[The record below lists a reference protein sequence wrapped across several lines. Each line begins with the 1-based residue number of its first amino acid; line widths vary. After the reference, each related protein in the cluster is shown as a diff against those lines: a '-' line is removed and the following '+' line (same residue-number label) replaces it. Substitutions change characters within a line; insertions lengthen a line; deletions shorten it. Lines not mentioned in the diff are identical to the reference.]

1 MNREEREQF
10 AERLLDQALQQ
21 YSAAEP
27 RPDLEARILHNL
39 ANRRTQPWYSFFA
52 MPRFIWPLM
61 ATAALLAI
69 ALGTWQYRK
78 PAMHPSEVAQTSA
91 PAATRTIVPPE
102 IAPSSAVSP
111 TATPIATRRHTAQPP
126 QLARREPPPELP
138 RREQF
143 PSPAPLSDQELLLLT
158 YLRTTPREEVLLAV
172 AQREAEREQEM
183 ERFFNDSTPSGR

>member
-27 RPDLEARILHNL
+27 RPGLEARILQDL
-39 ANRRTQPWYSFFA
+39 ANRRPQPWYSVFA
-52 MPRFIWPLM
+52 TPRFIWPLA

-69 ALGTWQYRK
+69 VLGTWQYRK
-78 PAMHPSEVAQTSA
+78 PAPHPSEVAQTPA
-91 PAATRTIVPPE
+91 PAA
-102 IAPSSAVSP
+102 APASSETKSPIAVSP
-111 TATPIATRRHTAQPP
+111 TVSPVATRRHTPHAP
-126 QLARREPPPELP
+126 QLARQSPPELP

-143 PSPAPLSDQELLLLT
+143 PSVAPLSDQELLLLT
-158 YLRTTPREEVLLAV
+158 YLRTTPKEEVLLAV

-183 ERFFNDSTPSGR
+183 EQFFNDSTPSGR

>member
-10 AERLLDQALQQ
+10 AERLLNQSLQQ

-27 RPDLEARILHNL
+27 RPGLESRILQHL
-39 ANRRTQPWYSFFA
+39 AERSRQPWYSVFA
-52 MPRFIWPLM
+52 MPRFAWPLA

-78 PAMHPSEVAQTSA
+78 PALRPSEVAQTTASAAPSA
-91 PAATRTIVPPE
+91 PPQ
-102 IAPSSAVSP
+102 IAPTVGIAP
-111 TATPIATRRHTAQPP
+111 TTAPIANRAHKAQPP

-158 YLRTTPREEVLLAV
+158 YLRTTPKEEVLLAV

-183 ERFFNDSTPSGR
+183 EQFFKDATPSGR

>member
-10 AERLLDQALQQ
+10 AERMLDQALQQ

-27 RPDLEARILHNL
+27 RPGLEARILTNL
-39 ANRRTQPWYSFFA
+39 ANRRAQPWYSLFT
-52 MPRFIWPLM
+52 MPRFIWPLT
-61 ATAALLAI
+61 ATVALLAI

-78 PAMHPSEVAQTSA
+78 PALHPSEVARTLA
-91 PAATRTIVPPE
+91 PATTTASSE
-102 IAPSSAVSP
+102 IKPSVVSSA
-111 TATPIATRRHTAQPP
+111 ATSIASRRHTAQPP
-126 QLARREPPPELP
+126 QLARREPSPELP

-183 ERFFNDSTPSGR
+183 ERFFNDSTPGSR

>member
-27 RPDLEARILHNL
+27 RPGLEASILHKL
-39 ANRRTQPWYSFFA
+39 ANRSPQPWYSLFA
-52 MPRFIWPLM
+52 VPRFIWPLA
-61 ATAALLAI
+61 ATAALLVI

-78 PAMHPSEVAQTSA
+78 PAPHPSEVAQTPP
-91 PAATRTIVPPE
+91 PAAAIASSE
-102 IAPSSAVSP
+102 IESPVAVSP
-111 TATPIATRRHTAQPP
+111 AATPIATRGHKTQPP
-126 QLARREPPPELP
+126 QLARRESPPELP

-158 YLRTTPREEVLLAV
+158 YLRTTPRDEVILAV

-183 ERFFNDSTPSGR
+183 EQFFNDSTPSGR

>member
-27 RPDLEARILHNL
+27 RLGLEARILQNL
-39 ANRRTQPWYSFFA
+39 ANRRPQPWYSVFA
-52 MPRFIWPLM
+52 MPRFIWPLA
-61 ATAALLAI
+61 ATVALLAI

-78 PAMHPSEVAQTSA
+78 PAPHPSEVAQTTA
-91 PAATRTIVPPE
+91 PAAAAASSE
-102 IAPSSAVSP
+102 IKSPVAVTP
-111 TATPIATRRHTAQPP
+111 TATPVARPRHKTQPP
-126 QLARREPPPELP
+126 QLARREPPSELP

-143 PSPAPLSDQELLLLT
+143 PSPAPLSDQERLLLT
-158 YLRTTPREEVLLAV
+158 YLRTTPKEEVLLAV
-172 AQREAEREQEM
+172 AQREAEREQDM